1 MQCIDV
7 MHLFI
12 EVWLLFHIG
21 NETLMNRVSICALE
35 RSYYLFSII
44 QLKHSHISPRIKKK
58 TAANISIHIAEIFT
72 IFGKD
77 VQGDQLKMWAPMV
90 YSQFILP

>member
-1 MQCIDV
+1 
-7 MHLFI
+7 
-12 EVWLLFHIG
+12 
-21 NETLMNRVSICALE
+21 MNRVSICALE

-44 QLKHSHISPRIKKK
+44 QLKHSHISSRIKK